1 MIIVVLVSILV
12 MVLGGWHF
20 HLFLLSVTSSFV
32 LFLKDSL
39 TSSIETTE
47 RALNSIFVPL
57 LQGTKSEAFADS
69 NQIFWLLC

>member
-1 MIIVVLVSILV
+1 MIIVVLLSIVV
-12 MVLGGWHF
+12 MVLGGWQF
-20 HLFLLSVTSSFV
+20 HLFLLSVTSFV

-39 TSSIETTE
+39 TSSMKTA
-47 RALNSIFVPL
+47 RALNSIVFVPL